1 MEIQGKTFESGMIIR
16 NWIGMSLRL
25 CHCKFEGDKIGVYLG
40 SKKWGEYILLKEPYC
55 LKCACPGVALENCQ
69 WHEDDYGFE
78 RIYAMGAYLKREIIK
93 ERGKGDFLSS
103 HILGLKQYPRYAEPL
118 GLGMVECMKNRYL
131 ELMESELIVPIP
143 KFPTE
148 LKVATDPK
156 GIKYN
161 QAEELANIIS
171 SNINIASLNIL
182 KKTREQSMRS
192 LGEADRREV
201 VKGLYGIGNSAGLRD
216 KGILLVDDVSTSG
229 ATVSECA
236 KVLID
241 AGAKTV
247 NVLVAGRNTDT
258 RV

>member
-1 MEIQGKTFESGMIIR
+1 MGSCYCTY
-16 NWIGMSLRL
+16 
-25 CHCKFEGDKIGVYLG
+25 EGDKIGVFLG
-40 SKKWGEYILLKEPYC
+40 QKKWGEYILLKEPYC
-55 LKCACPGVALENCQ
+55 LKCAYMGVPTENCI
-69 WHEDDYGFE
+69 WHEYDYGFE
-78 RIYAMGAYLKREIIK
+78 RIYAMGAYLKRRIIE
-93 ERGKGDFLSS
+93 ERGEEDFLSS

-131 ELMESELIVPIP
+131 ELMKSELIVPIP
-143 KFPTE
+143 KFQTE

-171 SNINIASLNIL
+171 SNISIPSLNVL

-201 VKGLYGIGNSAGLRD
+201 VKGLYGIGNSAGVRD
-216 KGILLVDDVSTSG
+216 KSILLVDDVSTSG

-236 KVLID
+236 QVLRD

-258 RV
+258 SV

>member
-1 MEIQGKTFESGMIIR
+1 MGSCYCTY
-16 NWIGMSLRL
+16 
-25 CHCKFEGDKIGVYLG
+25 EGDKIGVFLG
-40 SKKWGEYILLKEPYC
+40 QKKWGEYILLKEPYC
-55 LKCACPGVALENCQ
+55 LKCACPGVATENCI
-69 WHEDDYGFE
+69 WHEHDYGFE

-93 ERGKGDFLSS
+93 ERGEEDFLSS

-118 GLGMVECMKNRYL
+118 GLGMAECMKNRYL
-131 ELMESELIVPIP
+131 ELMETELIVPIP

-148 LKVATDPK
+148 LKVATDPE
-156 GIKYN
+156 GVKYN

-171 SNINIASLNIL
+171 SNMHIPSLNVL

-192 LGEADRREV
+192 LGEAERREV
-201 VKGLYGIGNSAGLRD
+201 VKGLYGIGNSAGVRD
-216 KGILLVDDVSTSG
+216 KRILLVDDVSTSG

-236 KVLID
+236 QVLID

-258 RV
+258 SV